1 MDEAKREL
9 VQSWLLKASDDLA
22 VAQVLT
28 QGENAFL
35 EAAVYHCQQAAEKA
49 VKAFLVFN
57 DQDPQRTHDVD
68 LLLDRAMLLE
78 PNFAG
83 SRTAG
88 KRLSPYATLYRYPS
102 RLPSP
107 NLERVEEALHDA
119 EAILSQV
126 LACLPPDVHPDSKR
140 SGPQ

>member
-1 MDEAKREL
+1 MDEAKQEL

-22 VAQVLT
+22 VAQLLT
-28 QGENAFL
+28 RRENAFL

-49 VKAFLVFN
+49 VKAFLVFK
-57 DQDPQRTHDVD
+57 DHDPQRTHDVD
-68 LLLDRAMLLE
+68 LLLDKAMHLE
-78 PNFAG
+78 PSFAG

-88 KRLSPYATLYRYPS
+88 KRLSPFATLYRYPS
-102 RLPSP
+102 RHPAP
-107 NLERVEEALHDA
+107 NLERVEEALNDA

-126 LACLPPDVHPDSKR
+126 LAHLPTEVHPDSKR